1 MAKNWTMAEA
11 MKAITAADLN
21 SEEVADLYKRFPN
34 VSRLMTAITSGN
46 AMAATMLIGFLPE
59 WATVGKLEKAIKNA
73 GEADDN
79 TEDDVTSDDEE
90 AEEETEEEEAPKP
103 KKKARKSK
111 KAAKVEEPEDEGND
125 DSDEEE
131 SETTDYESM
140 SAQELFKLCKE
151 KGIAVKPKRSVKF
164 YVEKLKAAED
174 VQDDDSD
181 EEDWADDEI
190 EETPKKSKKAAKPAA
205 EKAAPKKSK
214 KAAKVEDDDEDW
226 DI

>member
-11 MKAITAADLN
+11 MKVISTSAIN
-21 SEEVADLYKRFPN
+21 SEEVADLYRRFPN
-34 VSRLMTAITSGN
+34 VSRFMTAITSGN
-46 AMAATMLIGFLPE
+46 AVAAMMLIGFLPE
-59 WATVGKLEKAIKNA
+59 WATVGKIEKVIKAA

-79 TEDDVTSDDEE
+79 AEDDTASDEDSS
-90 AEEETEEEEAPKP
+90 EETEEEEAPKS
-103 KKKARKSK
+103 KKKARKPK
-111 KAAKVEEPEDEGND
+111 KAAKVEEPEDEEND
-125 DSDEEE
+125 DSDEED
-131 SETTDYESM
+131 SETTNYESM

-181 EEDWADDEI
+181 EEDWADDEV
-190 EETPKKSKKAAKPAA
+190 EETPKAKKAAKPAA
-205 EKAAPKKSK
+205 EKAASKKSN
-214 KAAKVEDDDEDW
+214 KAAKAEDDDEDW

>member
-11 MKAITAADLN
+11 MKVISAADLN
-21 SEEVADLYKRFPN
+21 SEEIADLYKRFPN
-34 VSRLMTAITSGN
+34 VARLMTAIASGDT
-46 AMAATMLIGFLPE
+46 MAAKMLIYFLPE

-79 TEDDVTSDDEE
+79 AEDDVTSGDEE
-90 AEEETEEEEAPKP
+90 VEEETEEEEAPKP
-103 KKKARKSK
+103 KKAV
-111 KAAKVEEPEDEGND
+111 KVEEPEDEEND
-125 DSDEEE
+125 DSDEED

-140 SAQELFKLCKE
+140 TAQELFKLCKE

-174 VQDDDSD
+174 AQDGDSD
-181 EEDWADDEI
+181 SDDWADDEV
-190 EETPKKSKKAAKPAA
+190 EETPKAKKAAKPAA

-214 KAAKVEDDDEDW
+214 KAAKVEDDDDEDW

>member
-11 MKAITAADLN
+11 MKVISAADLN
-21 SEEVADLYKRFPN
+21 SEEIADLYKRFPN
-34 VSRLMTAITSGN
+34 VARLMTAIASGDT
-46 AMAATMLIGFLPE
+46 MAAKMLIGFLPE
-59 WATVGKLEKAIKNA
+59 WATVGKLEKDIKNA

-79 TEDDVTSDDEE
+79 AEDDVTSGDEE
-90 AEEETEEEEAPKP
+90 VEEETEEEEAPKP

-111 KAAKVEEPEDEGND
+111 KAVKVEEPEDEEND
-125 DSDEEE
+125 DDWED

-140 SAQELFKLCKE
+140 TAQELFKLCKE

-174 VQDDDSD
+174 AQDGDSD
-181 EEDWADDEI
+181 SDDWADDEV
-190 EETPKKSKKAAKPAA
+190 EETPKAKKAAKPAA
-205 EKAAPKKSK
+205 EKPAPKKSK
-214 KAAKVEDDDEDW
+214 KAAKVEDDDDEDW